1 MEAAATIPSTPD
13 PDTQRIKPRIEVKPG
28 VDYELLI
35 WSAPSGW
42 KSIGKRIATG
52 DTSAPIVFDGVP
64 VGALC
69 WLRAAD
75 GRGLERPFTMV
86 AGRQSFW

>member
-1 MEAAATIPSTPD
+1 
-13 PDTQRIKPRIEVKPG
+13 
-28 VDYELLI
+28 DYELFI
-35 WSAPSGW
+35 WSAPIGW
-42 KSIGKRIATG
+42 KSIGKRTAIA
-52 DTSAPIVFDGVP
+52 DASVPIAFDGVP

-86 AGRQSFW
+86 EGRQLFW